1 MRIAVDFT
9 KNNEPI
15 LEILIDHESADLR
28 DQLLK
33 SFCQS
38 LGGGSNILKMEFDN
52 TASLINPSKSRYVI
66 RAIPHY
72 RNLLELEHPELNELR
87 GKIEHPEP
95 YSAK

>member
-1 MRIAVDFT
+1 MRIAVDFSRS
-9 KNNEPI
+9 NEPI

-52 TASLINPSKSRYVI
+52 VASMTMGMKSRYVI
-66 RAIPHY
+66 RAIPPY

-87 GKIEHPEP
+87 GEPEELP
-95 YSAK
+95 AK